1 MTKDEALLKALE
13 DIKNNAGNPEKVYQI
28 SSAAIKQARSAP
40 VQEPVG
46 GTQVSK
52 VWWDGEK
59 LMAKPIPLEDFYL
72 PTPVQPVQEPVAQLG
87 DGVLWCDTC
96 RSVQETIHH
105 TSPND
110 RDVWCKGEAAW
121 LQGPFYTTPPAAPVQ
136 PVQEPVAWLKRHEL
150 ADLLTCNHRR
160 LGADSP
166 HIWAPN
172 APDAPPPELDLVAVY
187 TTPPAAP
194 VQPVVT
200 VAWVLLRED
209 EDGFEPIQFYG
220 GKEKPETAAGELK
233 PRFTL
238 RPVCF
243 ADTTPPATQ
252 PAPTVQPVAWRAWFD
267 ADNGARWL
275 FTLWPEEERL
285 DVKWEPLYTTPP
297 EQTAPVLLTERE
309 LELIDGMIEV
319 QLDHAKRCDSIAN
332 RTMAEKQ
339 KGWDMERVA
348 LLQKLKK
355 ENT

>member
-1 MTKDEALLKALE
+1 MTEDEALKAAYLAGFNASGE
-13 DIKNNAGNPEKVYQI
+13 GYNGEYPFHGAHPEQDAGWIKNRDNEI
-28 SSAAIKQARSAP
+28 TAIKQARALDKMAENARELGLDY
-40 VQEPVG
+40 EPVD

-72 PTPVQPVQEPVAQLG
+72 PTPVQPVQEPVGCMRCATPKKCATWGCSPNTWPSENTTPPATQPAPTVQPVAQLG

-121 LQGPFYTTPPAAPVQ
+121 LQGPFYTTPPAAQ
-136 PVQEPVAWLKRHEL
+136 L
-150 ADLLTCNHRR
+150 
-160 LGADSP
+160 
-166 HIWAPN
+166 
-172 APDAPPPELDLVAVY
+172 
-187 TTPPAAP
+187 
-194 VQPVVT
+194 
-200 VAWVLLRED
+200 
-209 EDGFEPIQFYG
+209 
-220 GKEKPETAAGELK
+220 
-233 PRFTL
+233 
-238 RPVCF
+238 
-243 ADTTPPATQ
+243 
-252 PAPTVQPVAWRAWFD
+252 
-267 ADNGARWL
+267 
-275 FTLWPEEERL
+275 
-285 DVKWEPLYTTPP
+285 
-297 EQTAPVLLTERE
+297 APVLLTERE

-355 ENT
+355 GNT